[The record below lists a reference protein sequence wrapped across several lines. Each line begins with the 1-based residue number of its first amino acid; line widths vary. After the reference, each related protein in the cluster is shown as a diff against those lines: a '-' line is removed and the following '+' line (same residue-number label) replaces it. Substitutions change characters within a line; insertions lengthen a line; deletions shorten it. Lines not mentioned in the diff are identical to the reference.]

1 MVFRCVAGHTQRTKA
16 RSFLPNSLLLRL
28 VRRRSYL
35 AIAETLLFLEQQFGP
50 CLI

>member
-35 AIAETLLFLEQQFGP
+35 AIAETLLFF
-50 CLI
+50 